1 MPADIYDWIAQLKSD
16 QWVLDVGAGQ
26 GSFPGAE
33 YSCAWLALDDNPAAY
48 STVVRYSRVVGR
60 GHRLPVRDGSIDL
73 LISHHSLEHL
83 APLDETLAE
92 MARVLKPGGKCF
104 ISVPNGY
111 GFCDA
116 VYRLVFLG
124 GGHVNRFRKGEL
136 IRLVEQRLNV
146 RLVAWQKLYSSFVY
160 LHKLMAF
167 LESAPRGLPRRQK
180 LIGWLPKGSVGLVQ
194 RALYV
199 GARLLDRWL
208 RTDLAVYGWA
218 FFFEKPSGQPVVEQ
232 PGYVNVCLY
241 CGTGQGAASAQRTG
255 RLSCRCQNCSRTY
268 PYTRPFGNTV

>member
-124 GGHVNRFRKGEL
+124 GGHVNRFRKDEL

-146 RLVAWQKLYSSFVY
+146 RLVGWQKLYSSFVY
-160 LHKLMAF
+160 LHKLMEF
-167 LESAPRGLPRRQK
+167 LETPAPKNHFTIGIDDDVSHTSLAYDSAFSTED
-180 LIGWLPKGSVGLVQ
+180 PKTV
-194 RALYV
+194 RALFYGLGSDGTV
-199 GARLLDRWL
+199 GANKNSIKIIGSETPNFAQGYFVYDSKKSGSMTTSHL
-208 RTDLAVYGWA
+208 RFG
-218 FFFEKPSGQPVVEQ
+218 PNPIHS
-232 PGYVNVCLY
+232 
-241 CGTGQGAASAQRTG
+241 
-255 RLSCRCQNCSRTY
+255 TY
-268 PYTRPFGNTV
+268 